1 MTQIHVQKIAT
12 VLSFWEA
19 IFALERIILLTY
31 VQEIKTAGIQ
41 TCGFSFLHL
50 FDIIFVRIN
59 VPIAKKYFI
68 NFISLRIRFIVHEL
82 LDFLSNLLHVLSTI
96 KFS

>member
-1 MTQIHVQKIAT
+1 MTQIPVQKIAT
-12 VLSFWEA
+12 VLGFWEA
-19 IFALERIILLTY
+19 IFASERIILLTY

-68 NFISLRIRFIVHEL
+68 NFISLRIRFVHEL